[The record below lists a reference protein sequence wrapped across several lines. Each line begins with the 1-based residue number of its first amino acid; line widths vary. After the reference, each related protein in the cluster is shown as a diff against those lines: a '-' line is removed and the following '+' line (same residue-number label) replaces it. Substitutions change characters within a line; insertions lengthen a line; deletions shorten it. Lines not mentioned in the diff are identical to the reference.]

1 MPKRYPQEFKDDVVR
16 VARTRDVSLESIAA
30 DFGISVTTLKRWMVQ
45 ADVDDGVIEGVT
57 TTEQAELAEL
67 RRRNRRLEQKVE
79 ILRRAT
85 AYFAKDSAPK

>member
-30 DFGISVTTLKRWMVQ
+30 DFGISVTTLKRWMAQ
-45 ADVDDGVIEGVT
+45 ADVDDGVTEGVT
-57 TTEQAELAEL
+57 TTEQAELAEM
-67 RRRNRRLEQKVE
+67 RRRNRRLEQEVE

-85 AYFAKDSAPK
+85 AYFAKDAAPK

>member
-30 DFGISVTTLKRWMVQ
+30 DFGISVTTLKRWMAQ
-45 ADVDDGVIEGVT
+45 TDIDDGVTEGVT

-67 RRRNRRLEQKVE
+67 RRRNRRLEQEVE

>member
-1 MPKRYPQEFKDDVVR
+1 MPKFYPQEFKDDVVR

-30 DFGISVTTLKRWMVQ
+30 DFGISVTSLKRWMVQ
-45 ADVDDGVIEGVT
+45 ADIDAGVT
-57 TTEQAELAEL
+57 DGLSTAEQAALAEL
-67 RRRNRRLEQKVE
+67 KRRNRRLEQEVE

>member
-30 DFGISVTTLKRWMVQ
+30 DFGISVTTLKRWMAQ
-45 ADVDDGVIEGVT
+45 ADVDDGVTEGVT

-67 RRRNRRLEQKVE
+67 RRRNRRLEQEVE

>member
-30 DFGISVTTLKRWMVQ
+30 DFGISVTTLKRWMAQ
-45 ADVDDGVIEGVT
+45 ADIDDGVTEGVT

-67 RRRNRRLEQKVE
+67 RRRNRRLEQEVE

>member
-1 MPKRYPQEFKDDVVR
+1 MPKRYPHEFKDDVVR

-30 DFGISVTTLKRWMVQ
+30 DFGISVTTLKRWMAQ
-45 ADVDDGVIEGVT
+45 ADVDDRVIEGVT

-67 RRRNRRLEQKVE
+67 RRRNRRLEQEVE

>member
-1 MPKRYPQEFKDDVVR
+1 MPKRDPHEFKDDVVR

-30 DFGISVTTLKRWMVQ
+30 DFGISVTTLKRWMAQ
-45 ADVDDGVIEGVT
+45 ADVDDRVIEGVT

-67 RRRNRRLEQKVE
+67 RRRNRRLEQEVE